1 MMRVP
6 RHFFF
11 PGDFEEEAYE
21 DKAFPISAGQTI
33 SQPYTVAYQTML
45 LRVKPGFK
53 VLEIGTGSG
62 YQAAVLHALGCK
74 VITIERQKELYQK
87 AIELFSDLNLD
98 IIPFLGDGTLGV
110 PEYAPYQGI
119 VVTAA
124 APEVPQALLQQLSLG
139 GRLVIPS
146 GSLDLQQMCVYER
159 DVENKIKKSVHGQF
173 KFVPLIGKL
182 GWKEG

>member
-1 MMRVP
+1 MQVP

-11 PGDFEEEAYE
+11 PADFEDEAYE

-45 LRVKPGFK
+45 LRVKPGYK

-62 YQAAVLHALGCK
+62 YQAAVLHAMGCR
-74 VITIERQKELYQK
+74 VFTIERQRELYEK
-87 AIELFSDLNLD
+87 SAALFKVLNID
-98 IIPFLGDGTLGV
+98 ITNVFGDGTLGI

-119 VVTAA
+119 VVTAG
-124 APEVPQALLQQLSLG
+124 APEAPQALLQQLSVG

-146 GSLDLQQMCVYER
+146 GSLELQQMCVYER
-159 DVENKIKKSVHGQF
+159 DVENKIKKSVYGQF
-173 KFVPLIGKL
+173 KFVPLIGKQ